1 LGISYE
7 GVGMNGKHCQWLD
20 NIMDSCIF
28 AIIDMRRGNEE
39 IGGITDSELIEPIRN
54 YFQTLVDEGRRYVR
68 TPESDDE
75 DDENDDEEDEDA
87 DMEENNEDDA

>member
-1 LGISYE
+1 M
-7 GVGMNGKHCQWLD
+7 VGQHHGLVHL
-20 NIMDSCIF
+20 F
-28 AIIDMRRGNEE
+28 IDMRHGNEE

>member
-1 LGISYE
+1 
-7 GVGMNGKHCQWLD
+7 
-20 NIMDSCIF
+20 
-28 AIIDMRRGNEE
+28 MRRGNEE
-39 IGGITDSELIEPIRN
+39 IGGITDSELIKPIRN

>member
-1 LGISYE
+1 
-7 GVGMNGKHCQWLD
+7 MNGKHCQWLD

-28 AIIDMRRGNEE
+28 LSICGVGTRRLVASPTVNSSSRSAI
-39 IGGITDSELIEPIRN
+39 TSKP
-54 YFQTLVDEGRRYVR
+54 EGRRYVR